1 LINLTFTDEMKAE
14 LRYLRFNHPHPHV
27 QTKMEALLL
36 KAHDIPHHLIA
47 SITGKCENT
56 IRTYFAEFK
65 EGGIASL
72 QQLNF
77 YTPQSALTSKQ
88 DEIKAHFEKELPA
101 TLKQASAAIE
111 KITGIKRSLS
121 QVRTFLLDLG
131 MDRRKVGSIPAK
143 ADVEKQKQFLAEQMK
158 PRLQEA
164 KENKRVVYFIDAA
177 HFVLAPFLGFL
188 WCFVR
193 VFIQAAPGRQRFN
206 VLGALNAVTH
216 QLITVTNES
225 YINAQSV
232 CELLRKIAEQQ
243 LNIPI
248 TLILDNAR
256 YQKCQLVAELA
267 KQLNIELLY
276 LPSYSPNLNLI
287 ERLWKFVKKTCLN
300 NVYHENFIVFRAAI
314 ENLLNHLDQHKTELN
329 TLLTLNFQTFL
340 PQVNQ
345 QNRMEF
351 KSHKPYRFPELLQVF
366 RIFRQMEKRM
376 ARTSHYCKYK
386 TPNSILS
393 EQQNN
398 AIGIN
403 G

>member
-1 LINLTFTDEMKAE
+1 MINLTFTDEMKAE

-143 ADVEKQKQFLAEQMK
+143 ADVEKQKQFLAE
-158 PRLQEA
+158 
-164 KENKRVVYFIDAA
+164 
-177 HFVLAPFLGFL
+177 
-188 WCFVR
+188 
-193 VFIQAAPGRQRFN
+193 
-206 VLGALNAVTH
+206 
-216 QLITVTNES
+216 
-225 YINAQSV
+225 
-232 CELLRKIAEQQ
+232 
-243 LNIPI
+243 
-248 TLILDNAR
+248 
-256 YQKCQLVAELA
+256 
-267 KQLNIELLY
+267 
-276 LPSYSPNLNLI
+276 
-287 ERLWKFVKKTCLN
+287 
-300 NVYHENFIVFRAAI
+300 
-314 ENLLNHLDQHKTELN
+314 
-329 TLLTLNFQTFL
+329 
-340 PQVNQ
+340 
-345 QNRMEF
+345 
-351 KSHKPYRFPELLQVF
+351 
-366 RIFRQMEKRM
+366 
-376 ARTSHYCKYK
+376 
-386 TPNSILS
+386 
-393 EQQNN
+393 
-398 AIGIN
+398 
-403 G
+403 